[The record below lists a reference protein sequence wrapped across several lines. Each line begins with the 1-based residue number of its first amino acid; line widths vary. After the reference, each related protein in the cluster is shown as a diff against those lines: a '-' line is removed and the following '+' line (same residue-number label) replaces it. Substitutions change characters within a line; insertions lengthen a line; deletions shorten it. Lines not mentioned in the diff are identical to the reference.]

1 LLSFNAQAGV
11 LNPGG
16 GGSKDSH
23 AVFILE
29 EKATGCKGQAHTV
42 ENQISQTAAQ
52 ATVQVG

>member
-1 LLSFNAQAGV
+1 MAGV
-11 LNPGG
+11 LNPGRW
-16 GGSKDSH
+16 GSKDSQ